1 MSLLGLLHEVGVRH
15 GVLGAGPRV
24 ELLDDREY
32 DQADDQPDQEI
43 LQQVVQTV
51 SFKALRAPSYYG
63 ILTGA
68 GWPTLTT
75 RLTPQYDYHLIIRA
89 QSGRKPFPTRKTSR
103 LRSREALGLRT

>member
-1 MSLLGLLHEVGVRH
+1 RDYDATVGY
-15 GVLGAGPRV
+15 GVLRATARLV
-24 ELLDDREY
+24 LLDDREY
-32 DQADDQPDQEI
+32 GQADDEPDQEI

-68 GWPTLTT
+68 GWPALTT